1 MKSLSILYLLFLV
14 SAPINASDALSFT
27 KTQTIGLEEKS
38 FSQKYQ
44 PVFKL
49 SKFDSLVIPAPKNDS
64 SQTLGELKALQ
75 NLQKDRTIEDI
86 NLIKRQKKFCRFDF
100 PDYRVGFNAELDQFI
115 LQSFLDVSYYIFYHK
130 IKNNRVRPSFLSEK
144 IKPAIDIPPHPAY
157 PSAHAGQSLIVALI
171 LSDIKPEL
179 KESYLKLADNIG
191 RNRELAGVHY
201 KSDTD
206 AGQKIAQIYYSKIK
220 NTPVYKAVIRKV
232 KNVGLKHDDNYQDK
246 NCEMILS
253 AALKKYR

>member
-1 MKSLSILYLLFLV
+1 MKSLSFLYLLFLA
-14 SAPINASDALSFT
+14 SAPTYASGDLSFT
-27 KTQTIGLEEKS
+27 KTQTLGMYEKS

-44 PVFKL
+44 PVIKL
-49 SKFDSLVIPAPKNDS
+49 SKLDKLVTPAPKNDS
-64 SQTLGELKALQ
+64 AQTLSELIALQ
-75 NLQKDRTIEDI
+75 NLQKDRTTKDI

-100 PDYRVGFNAELDQFI
+100 PDYRVGYNEELDHLM

-130 IKNNRVRPSFLSEK
+130 IKNNRVRPSFLNEK

-171 LSDIKPEL
+171 LSDINPEL
-179 KESYLKLADNIG
+179 KESYLKLAENIG

-206 AGQKIAQIYYSKIK
+206 AGQKIAKIYYSKIK
-220 NTPVYKAVIRKV
+220 NSPNYKAIINKV
-232 KNVGLKHDDNYQDK
+232 KKVGLKYDKNYQEK

-253 AALKKYR
+253 AALKNYR